1 MGMFMAS
8 VAFRPEPQT
17 DWAVIKP
24 QIESMFKGL
33 EGLTDNLDSDGPG
46 YAIVSPYGDMGMFLA
61 ELPGKIST
69 LTGGWVVFATCCD
82 SDFAMLELYHNG
94 KMVDKCVIGELY
106 EEFAE
111 FEEASAP
118 NLEIWTQ
125 LLPEGASQELLK
137 AAFTMNGWDATGN
150 LQMLSKATQLP
161 IFDDKLV
168 FGLD

>member
-1 MGMFMAS
+1 MGVFMAS
-8 VAFRPEPQT
+8 VAFRPEAQT
-17 DWAVIKP
+17 DWAAVKP
-24 QIESMFKGL
+24 RIQAMCQGAGGL
-33 EGLTDNLDSDGPG
+33 VDNLDSEATG
-46 YAIVSPYGDMGMFLA
+46 YAIVSPYGDMGMFLSK
-61 ELPGKIST
+61 LPGQISA
-69 LTGGWVVFATCCD
+69 LTGGWAVFATCCD

-94 KMVDKCVIGELY
+94 KLVDKCVIGELY

-125 LLPEGASQELLK
+125 LLPEGASRDLLN

-161 IFDDKLV
+161 IFDDRLV